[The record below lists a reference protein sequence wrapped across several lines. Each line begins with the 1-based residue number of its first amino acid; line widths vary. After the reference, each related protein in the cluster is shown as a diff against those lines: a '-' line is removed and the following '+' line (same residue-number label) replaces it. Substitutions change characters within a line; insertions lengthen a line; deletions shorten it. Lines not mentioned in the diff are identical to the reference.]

1 MFTTTTMRPNPPLKR
16 GNVVLVLFPDSNLR
30 TAKTRPALIVQAD
43 GIGTGIAQVIIA
55 MISSQMSRVPHS
67 SRVAV
72 LLSSPEGQNSGLLS
86 DSVVMTDNL
95 ATVIEAAIQRA
106 IGSLPM
112 ADVDAALRH
121 ILAL

>member
-1 MFTTTTMRPNPPLKR
+1 MPRNPPLKR
-16 GNVVLVLFPDSNLR
+16 GDVVLVLFPDSNLR

-43 GIGTGIAQVIIA
+43 GIGTGISQIIIA

-72 LLSSPEGQNSGLLS
+72 LLSSPEGQSSGLLS

-95 ATVIEAAIQRA
+95 ATVIEVAIHRV
-106 IGSLPM
+106 IGALPM
-112 ADVDAALRH
+112 TDVDAALRH
-121 ILAL
+121 TLAL